1 MVLDIKT
8 EVEREEFSIDGQ
20 VFHLSRQDDV
30 SPRESVTLHNI
41 GIMLMKF
48 EEARTAE
55 GEIDDRLGQKLESGL
70 DDAIRIVVHEEIGEV
85 LGKLSLS
92 HKIAIMQAFT
102 KAAGMGDLAAVANPS
117 TGEQSSPS
125 FSDSTEATPS
135 SG

>member
-30 SPRESVTLHNI
+30 SPRESVLLHNI
-41 GIMLMKF
+41 GVQLMKF
-48 EEARTAE
+48 EAARQEE
-55 GEIDDRLGQKLESGL
+55 GEIDDRLGDRLDKGL
-70 DDAIRIVVHEEIGEV
+70 DDAVRIVVHEDVSDII
-85 LGKLSLS
+85 GKLSLS

-102 KAAGMGDLAAVANPS
+102 EAAGMGDLAAPAIPS
-117 TGEQSSPS
+117 TGERSSPNS
-125 FSDSTEATPS
+125 NASTEATPS